1 MYDLKSEA
9 KEFVGETAAEARAK
23 ALSFFGIDESEI
35 TFCEF
40 SASQVSGAGSR
51 VVIVAQPTGTVGK
64 VARGGASN
72 RSGER
77 ERPGRERERGSG
89 RERPARDRGDREPR
103 PVRDRGDREERPAR
117 DRGDREPRPVRDR
130 GDREERPARD
140 RGDREPRPARD
151 RGDREERPAV
161 DERSRERRP
170 AQSEPSVGTPKGDL
184 GPVGEFV
191 LGVVERMDLGPFEI
205 TGSEDGRFVVYQL
218 AGVAAEELTATDG
231 RVTEAIQLLAN
242 QAAGRQSDDPKRIVV
257 DAEGDRQR
265 REEFLARMA
274 ERAARRAKESN
285 RSVAL
290 DPMNARDR
298 RGIHMALR
306 DMEGVATM
314 SVGEGRYRQVV
325 VVPEGADEYEE
336 ALKSAPDSPPSQEME

>member
-1 MYDLKSEA
+1 MYDLKSEVR
-9 KEFVGETAAEARAK
+9 EFVGETAAEARAK
-23 ALSFFGIDESEI
+23 AVSFFEIDESEI
-35 TFCEF
+35 TFREL
-40 SASQVSGAGSR
+40 SSSQVSGAGSR
-51 VVIVAQPTGTVGK
+51 VVIVAQPTGMVGK

-77 ERPGRERERGSG
+77 ERPGRERGSS
-89 RERPARDRGDREPR
+89 RERPARDRGDREAR
-103 PVRDRGDREERPAR
+103 AASDRGDREAR
-117 DRGDREPRPVRDR
+117 AASDRGDREARAASDR
-130 GDREERPARD
+130 GDREARAPSED
-140 RGDREPRPARD
+140 
-151 RGDREERPAV
+151 
-161 DERSRERRP
+161 RSRERRP
-170 AQSEPSVGTPKGDL
+170 AQGEPSVGTPKGDL

-205 TGSEDGRFVVYQL
+205 TESEEGRFVVYQL

-265 REEFLARMA
+265 REEFLGRMA
-274 ERAARRAKESN
+274 ERAARRAKETS

-336 ALKSAPDSPPSQEME
+336 ALKSARDLPPSPEME

>member
-1 MYDLKSEA
+1 
-9 KEFVGETAAEARAK
+9 
-23 ALSFFGIDESEI
+23 
-35 TFCEF
+35 
-40 SASQVSGAGSR
+40 
-51 VVIVAQPTGTVGK
+51 
-64 VARGGASN
+64 
-72 RSGER
+72 
-77 ERPGRERERGSG
+77 
-89 RERPARDRGDREPR
+89 
-103 PVRDRGDREERPAR
+103 
-117 DRGDREPRPVRDR
+117 
-130 GDREERPARD
+130 
-140 RGDREPRPARD
+140 
-151 RGDREERPAV
+151 
-161 DERSRERRP
+161 
-170 AQSEPSVGTPKGDL
+170 
-184 GPVGEFV
+184 
-191 LGVVERMDLGPFEI
+191 MDLGPFEI
-205 TGSEDGRFVVYQL
+205 TGSEEGRFVVYQL

-265 REEFLARMA
+265 REQFLGRMA
-274 ERAARRAKESN
+274 ERAARRAKETN

-336 ALKSAPDSPPSQEME
+336 ALKSARDLPPSPEME